1 MTSIYCNIINE
12 IIIKI
17 FIYIVEKNFK
27 NKNEIIKFSFEINT
41 RINYFII
48 FNKFNLWIWT
58 FQYLLYKIILLY
70 VISLN
75 KYYIN
80 IGLLTINTF

>member
-48 FNKFNLWIWT
+48 FNKFNL
-58 FQYLLYKIILLY
+58 
-70 VISLN
+70 
-75 KYYIN
+75 
-80 IGLLTINTF
+80 